1 MFVLPVW
8 AVLYLLAGLYFTHKA
23 ISLSVSIPVEPRHT
37 ELDRWVASVMT
48 VLSFVAAWPAIV
60 AWVVIE
66 KARR

>member
-1 MFVLPVW
+1 MLVLPVW
-8 AVLYLLAGLYFTHKA
+8 VVLYLLVGLYFTHKA
-23 ISLSVSIPVEPRHT
+23 ISLSGPIPMAPRHT

-48 VLSFVAAWPAIV
+48 VLSFVAVWPAIV